1 MKFILIAVALA
12 VAAFFI
18 AKKLKAKKEEVVAPA
33 KKVTPKAPAK
43 KVTPK
48 APAKKKTNTVK
59 PAGGASLSESDS
71 EGNDYYRK
79 PRKAQK

>member
-12 VAAFFI
+12 AAAFFI
-18 AKKLKAKKEEVVAPA
+18 AKKLKAKKEEVVVSP
-33 KKVTPKAPAK
+33 VK

-48 APAKKKTNTVK
+48 APAKKKTKTVK

-71 EGNDYYRK
+71 NGDYYRK
-79 PRKAQK
+79 PRKAER

>member
-1 MKFILIAVALA
+1 MKFILIAAALA
-12 VAAFFI
+12 IVAFFV
-18 AKKLKAKKEEVVAPA
+18 AKKLKAKKEVV
-33 KKVTPKAPAK
+33 APAK

-71 EGNDYYRK
+71 NGDYYRK
-79 PRKAQK
+79 PRKAER

>member
-12 VAAFFI
+12 AAAFFI
-18 AKKLKAKKEEVVAPA
+18 AKKLKATKEEVA
-33 KKVTPKAPAK
+33 APAK

-48 APAKKKTNTVK
+48 APAKKKTKTVK

-71 EGNDYYRK
+71 NGDYYRK